1 MGRFNE
7 GMIFTNDNC
16 IGCSKCISVCPVS
29 GANIFTFKDGKG
41 RVEVSE
47 KKCIHCGKCLSVCL
61 HNARGYKDDT
71 MQFFDDLAKEKSI
84 SLVVSQAFYLYYRE
98 KSGKILGYLRS
109 LGAHLIYDEGFG
121 TEIML
126 WYILN
131 YYDKHK
137 NEKYI
142 GPMCP
147 VILKYAEYQMPEL
160 LNLIIPVHTPAVCT
174 SIYANKYLLD
184 EHDMAYLSPCVSMK
198 DEMESF
204 GAKCNIKYNV
214 TLKHLSEYL
223 KNVDLDDYDDVSDLK
238 AENVGRMT
246 GIPAAFPEF
255 LRDYTDRKEILF
267 SYQTFSTNLLKL
279 IASYSTYGFGSLNPY
294 FVEVFSCNGGCING
308 TSVNKEQCL
317 PITSTQEY
325 RIIREEVYS
334 DFDASVSPEERKE
347 ELYSRFAVL
356 DMEDFTREKTDRY
369 RQQHVV
375 PEATYEEIFNE
386 MYKDTPQKRHIDCGL
401 CGYSS
406 CTKMVESIALGYSKI
421 ENCTY
426 YANEEIKRQFYIDQL
441 TRLKNRTGFSKDCE
455 EIFKNNPDKEY
466 CICICDINRYKII
479 NDLFG
484 FEKGDE
490 IRNLLVRFVKNIADA
505 DGICGYFGSGTFV
518 LCFENNDD
526 LEKKLNIGGYFDCS
540 NLGIDFK
547 VTVRFGVYLYKD
559 RNVTLQEAL
568 NFASYAME
576 RINSRT
582 RNELMIYTDEMKS
595 ELMMEADLTSNMH
608 DALKTGEFVLYF
620 QAQYDANT
628 QQMTGCE
635 SLCRWIRKNAVVS
648 PGLFIPLF
656 EKNGFIRELDKY
668 VWERAFFTV
677 EKWLREGKKIVPV
690 SVNIS
695 RKSLVDDSIIHTIT
709 LLKSKYSVPTQY
721 IHFEVTE
728 SAYATNQEELI
739 ARVNKIRDLG
749 FKIAMDDFGSG
760 YSSFNSLKDIP
771 IDILKLDMGF
781 LRKNSNAER
790 GRLIIKSVIDLAH
803 SLGLTTVAE
812 GVETEEQA
820 DYLREFGCDI
830 IQGYLYAKPL
840 PEDEY
845 EKKFEQ

>member
-16 IGCSKCISVCPVS
+16 IGCSKCISVCPVA

-41 RVEVSE
+41 RVEVSD

-61 HNARGYKDDT
+61 HNAREYKDDT
-71 MQFFDDLAKEKSI
+71 KKFFDDLSEGKNI
-84 SLVVSQAFYLYYRE
+84 SLVVSEAFYLYYRD
-98 KSGKILGYLRS
+98 KAGKILGYLRS
-109 LGAHLIYDEGFG
+109 LGVNCIYDEGFG

-131 YYDKHK
+131 YYEKHK

-142 GPMCP
+142 GPLCP

-160 LNLIIPVHTPAVCT
+160 LELIIPVQTPAVCT

-184 EHDMAYLSPCVSMK
+184 DHDMAYLSPCVSMK
-198 DEMESF
+198 DEINVSDS
-204 GAKCNIKYNV
+204 KCSIKYNV
-214 TLKHLSEYL
+214 TLKHLHEYL
-223 KNVDLDDYDDVSDLK
+223 KNIDLNAYDDVSDLQ
-238 AENVGRMT
+238 AENIGKMT
-246 GIPAAFPEF
+246 CIPAAFPEYMKDF
-255 LRDYTDRKEILF
+255 FDRKEAFF
-267 SYQTFSTNLLKL
+267 SYQTFSTDLLKM
-279 IASYSTYGFGSLNPY
+279 IASYSTYGFGSLNPF
-294 FVEVFSCNGGCING
+294 FVEVLSCNGGCING
-308 TSVNKEQCL
+308 TSIKKDSGL
-317 PITSTQEY
+317 PITSALEY
-325 RIIREEVYS
+325 QRRREEVYT
-334 DFDASVSPEERKE
+334 DYDVTVSPEERKE
-347 ELYSRFAVL
+347 EICSRFAVL
-356 DMEDFTREKTDRY
+356 DMEDFTREKTDRF

-375 PEATYEEIFNE
+375 PDATYDEIFND
-386 MYKDTPQKRHIDCGL
+386 MYKDTPQKRHVDCGS
-401 CGYSS
+401 CGYKS
-406 CTKMVESIALGYSKI
+406 CKKMVEAIALGYSKI
-421 ENCTY
+421 ENCSY
-426 YANEEIKRQFYIDQL
+426 YANEEIERQFYIDQL

-455 EIFKNNPDKEY
+455 EAFKNNPDKEY
-466 CICICDINRYKII
+466 YICICDINRYKII

-484 FEKGDE
+484 FEKGDD
-490 IRNLLVRFVKNIADA
+490 IRNLLVRFVKAVVDK

-518 LCFENNDD
+518 LCFEKIDN
-526 LEKKLNIGGYFDCS
+526 LEDKLNIGGYFDCS

-559 RNVTLQEAL
+559 RSVTLQEAL

-582 RNELMIYTDEMKS
+582 RNEIMIYTDEMKS

-608 DALKTGEFVLYF
+608 DALKNGEFVLYY
-620 QAQYDANT
+620 QAQYDAKT
-628 QQMTGCE
+628 KELTGCE
-635 SLCRWIRKNAVVS
+635 SLCRWIKKTGIVS

-668 VWERAFFTV
+668 VWEKAFSTV
-677 EKWLREGKKIVPV
+677 EKWLKDGKKVAPV

-709 LLKSKYSVPTQY
+709 LLKGKYSVPTDL

-728 SAYATNQEELI
+728 SAYTTNQEELI
-739 ARVNKIRDLG
+739 GRVNKIRDLG

-781 LRKNSNAER
+781 LRRNSNAER
-790 GRLIIKSVIDLAH
+790 GRVIIKSVIDLAH

-820 DYLREFGCDI
+820 DYLREFGCDN
-830 IQGYLYAKPL
+830 IQGYVYAKPV

-845 EKKFEQ
+845 LKKIEG

>member
-1 MGRFNE
+1 MGRFND
-7 GMIFTNDNC
+7 GMIFTNDKC
-16 IGCSKCISVCPVS
+16 IGCSTCISVCPVS

-41 RVEVSE
+41 RVEVSD

-61 HNARGYKDDT
+61 HNAREYKDDT
-71 MQFFDDLAKEKSI
+71 KRFFDDLSEGKSI
-84 SLVVSQAFYLYYRE
+84 SLVVSESFYMYYRD
-98 KSGKILGYLRS
+98 KAGKILGYLRS
-109 LGAHLIYDEGFG
+109 LGVHMIYDEGFG
-121 TEIML
+121 SEIML

-137 NEKYI
+137 NEKYV

-160 LNLIIPVHTPAVCT
+160 LDIIIPVQTPAVCT
-174 SIYANKYLLD
+174 SVYANKYLLD
-184 EHDMAYLSPCVSMK
+184 DHDMAYLSPCVSMK
-198 DEMESF
+198 DEIENTNN
-204 GAKCNIKYNV
+204 KIKYNV
-214 TLKHLSEYL
+214 TLKHLKAYL
-223 KNVDLDDYDDVSDLK
+223 KNVDLDNYDDVSDLK
-238 AENVGRMT
+238 AENVGKMT
-246 GIPAAFPEF
+246 GIPSTFPEYMKDF
-255 LRDYTDRKEILF
+255 SRRKETFF
-267 SYQTFSTNLLKL
+267 SYQTFSKGLLEMVT
-279 IASYSTYGFGSLNPY
+279 SYSTYGYGSLNPY
-294 FVEVFSCNGGCING
+294 FVEILSCNGGCING
-308 TSVNKEQCL
+308 TSVNKDPGL
-317 PITSTQEY
+317 PITSALEY
-325 RIIREEVYS
+325 QIRREELYS
-334 DFDASVSPEERKE
+334 DFDNSVSCEERKE
-347 ELYSRFAVL
+347 DLYSRFAVL
-356 DMEDFTREKTDRY
+356 DMDDFTREKTDRF

-375 PEATYEEIFNE
+375 PAAAYEEIFNE
-386 MYKDTPQKRHIDCGL
+386 MYKDTPQKRHIDCGA

-406 CTKMVESIALGYSKI
+406 CVKMVEAIALGYSKI
-421 ENCTY
+421 ENCSY
-426 YANEEIKRQFYIDQL
+426 YTNEEISRQFYIDQL

-455 EIFKNNPDKEY
+455 ETLKNNPDKEY

-490 IRNLLVRFVKNIADA
+490 IRNLLVRFVKNIADT

-518 LCFENNDD
+518 LCFENKGK
-526 LEKKLNIGGYFDCS
+526 LEEKLNIGGYFDCS

-547 VTVRFGVYLYKD
+547 VTVRFGMYIYKD

-595 ELMMEADLTSNMH
+595 ELLMEADLTSNMH
-608 DALKTGEFVLYF
+608 EALKNGEFTLYF

-628 QQMTGCE
+628 KKLTGCE
-635 SLCRWIRKNAVVS
+635 SLCRWIRKTGIVS

-668 VWERAFFTV
+668 VWEKAFSTV
-677 EKWLREGKKIVPV
+677 EKWLKEGKKAVPV

-709 LLKSKYSVPTQY
+709 LLKSKYSVPTEY

-728 SAYATNQEELI
+728 SAYTTNQEELI
-739 ARVNKIRDLG
+739 ARVKKIRNLG

-771 IDILKLDMGF
+771 VDILKLDMGF

-803 SLGLTTVAE
+803 SLGLETVAE

-820 DYLREFGCDI
+820 EYLREFGCDI
-830 IQGYLYAKPL
+830 IQGYLYAKPV

-845 EKKFEQ
+845 VKKFEQ